1 MNKENK
7 NKFIKDEKNGIEYE
21 LVGEYY
27 IPLLVTKDSKNIH
40 LEKYGIMKLNY
51 LKKYKRA
58 TYETLLMQDEL
69 DNYLQNIDKV
79 ATKREK
85 IIIKNLAGSA
95 NIPLH
100 YDGKMNQLEWIKLM
114 NNFKNSA
121 EEIIKNELIFS

>member
-69 DNYLQNIDKV
+69 DN
-79 ATKREK
+79 K
-85 IIIKNLAGSA
+85 IL
-95 NIPLH
+95 
-100 YDGKMNQLEWIKLM
+100 IKLQL
-114 NNFKNSA
+114 K
-121 EEIIKNELIFS
+121 EKKL